1 MYRFNSLTNQI
12 ITLFMLLP
20 VFTLQ
25 VTQLNLNI
33 NGVFRL
39 FQQQLINVI
48 LNFFLIIGQCVFV
61 DIVQTAIEVCDAVVD
76 VFHAL
81 ETHPAVM
88 QDEQHYLWVYFVT
101 VVDNHVACLF
111 HFGEYF
117 GCSLEILSAHGSMG
131 QFD

>member
-1 MYRFNSLTNQI
+1 
-12 ITLFMLLP
+12 MLLP

-39 FQQQLINVI
+39 FQQQLIDVI
-48 LNFFLIIGQCVFV
+48 LNFFLIIGECVFV
-61 DIVQTAIEVCDAVVD
+61 DIVETAIEVCDAVVD
-76 VFHAL
+76 VVHAL

-88 QDEQHYLWVYFVT
+88 QDEQDNLWVYFVT
-101 VVDNHVACLF
+101 VVDDHVACLF

-117 GCSLEILSAHGSMG
+117 RCSLEIFGGHRCMR